1 MLEGL
6 CSLLLGIGLA
16 FLYSWRMSL
25 VCVGVSPFMLL
36 GAILNF
42 KIMEGFSD
50 MNQQNFKEGELLASD
65 AINNYRTVAS
75 FGHED
80 RIVSDYN
87 EMLQGPVKKSIKK
100 LHLVGVIF
108 AFS

>member
-1 MLEGL
+1 MPADMLGKNRPVKENAPGILTNTLASDAQVINGASAEGLASMLEGL

-50 MNQQNFKEGELLASD
+50 MNQ
-65 AINNYRTVAS
+65 
-75 FGHED
+75 
-80 RIVSDYN
+80 
-87 EMLQGPVKKSIKK
+87 
-100 LHLVGVIF
+100 
-108 AFS
+108 